1 MSQLRYRP
9 RVFAVRATGLR
20 KNFESLTAVAGIDLA
35 VSAGECFGLLGPNGA
50 GKTTTMEIL
59 EGLQDASG
67 GEVELL
73 GLSWAGHAKTL
84 RSKIG
89 IALQETRLPDKLTVL
104 EVLRLFRSFYTHG
117 RDVDAVIDD
126 VQLGEKRDV
135 WVQKLSGGQRQRLA
149 VACALVG
156 DPEIVFLDEPTTGL
170 DPQSRRQLWELVD
183 AFKKRGRTVMLTTH
197 YMDEAEQLCDR
208 LAIIDHGKVIAE
220 GTPASLIAKLGG
232 AHMIDFELERGAA
245 IDDATLLALPGVQS
259 IRAVAGSTQLTVTEP
274 HVAVPALVGLLAQ
287 RNLPFSRLTTHHST
301 LEDVFVSLT
310 GRGLRDA

>member
-1 MSQLRYRP
+1 MSQLSYRP
-9 RVFAVRATGLR
+9 PVIALRASGLR
-20 KNFESLTAVAGIDLA
+20 KTFGTLTAVDGIDLEI
-35 VSAGECFGLLGPNGA
+35 SAGECFGLLGPNGA

-59 EGLQDASG
+59 EGLQQPTA

-73 GLSWAGHAKTL
+73 GKSWKGHAREL
-84 RSKIG
+84 RAKIG

-104 EVLRLFRSFYTHG
+104 EVVRLFRSFYPAG
-117 RDVDAVIDD
+117 REVDAVIAD

-135 WVQKLSGGQRQRLA
+135 WVSNLSGGQRQRLA

-170 DPQSRRQLWELVD
+170 DPQSRRQLWDLVD
-183 AFKKRGRTVMLTTH
+183 AFKKRGRTVLLTTH

-208 LAIIDHGKVIAE
+208 LAIIDHGKVITE
-220 GTPASLIAKLGG
+220 GTPPQLIAKLGG
-232 AHMIDFELERGAA
+232 AHMIDFDLQDGGV
-245 IDDATLLALPGVQS
+245 IDDAALSALPGVT
-259 IRAVAGSTQLTVTEP
+259 AVRTIAGSKQLTVKEA
-274 HVAVPALVGLLAQ
+274 HVAVPALVGLLQQ